1 MENRDLR
8 VANSLS
14 EFEKVVFVQIKVNSV
29 SGRCH
34 TIGRNIEEQYLHRRR
49 KRNQKHDNK
58 ATYSNPCSKDIHPH
72 GKRAHHQTGMRY
84 RERPLFPTPEKY
96 LHLVSKISQYKA
108 DRTPYTKQ

>member
-1 MENRDLR
+1 MSTECRDLR

-14 EFEKVVFVQIKVNSV
+14 EFEKVVFVQLKVNSV

-58 ATYSNPCSKDIHPH
+58 ATYSNPCSKDVHPH
-72 GKRAHHQTGMRY
+72 GERAHGTPPDRHEVQ
-84 RERPLFPTPEKY
+84 RETTLSGSRD
-96 LHLVSKISQYKA
+96 ISTSGVKNL
-108 DRTPYTKQ
+108 TI